1 MCYQNNRTGTIDAL
15 SNTTSSPAI
24 AMYRTP
30 QQTYL
35 AERMNSAA
43 GLGWQMDQTESTWFG
58 LFRFLF
64 VGWSRIAGLFLP
76 RRLHATR

>member
-1 MCYQNNRTGTIDAL
+1 MH
-15 SNTTSSPAI
+15 
-24 AMYRTP
+24 RTP

-35 AERMNSAA
+35 AERLNSAA
-43 GLGWQMDQTESTWFG
+43 GLGWQMDQTESTWSG

-64 VGWSRIAGLFLP
+64 IGWSRIADLLLP